1 MPARPRRNPHRVP
14 PLHRAAAAAA
24 TAGLVLGTA
33 GLATG
38 AAHAAGTAPTADAAT
53 AAAPVEEAAAQPQ
66 VQLGSDRIAAG
77 GTVSFAVTGYPAD
90 ARLTVKLDKRTVLGT
105 FTVNSVGTAAGRLTL
120 PADTAEGAHR
130 FNFLAPGTAVHPGFT
145 VSADPAPET
154 AKVLTAAASAAAGGR
169 LPFAVTG
176 YPAGAGLT
184 VKLKAAD
191 GSSVQLDPVLAV
203 GDDGTYAGAVTVPAQ
218 TAAADYRLFFLAPG
232 TNPSAPLT
240 VTAPSDGGNHDPGDA
255 ETAAPTAVLAA
266 AEAPAGGKLGFTV
279 ANFPAG
285 GTLTVK
291 MGTGTGDD
299 AKADAAVLQQFEGAI
314 GEDGTHS
321 GELTLPADA
330 TAGEHTLFFLA
341 PGGHSARAAL
351 TVTAAAPGNGGSTDG
366 ETPGGDAPSGEPAVA
381 VTASE
386 VAAGGKLGFT
396 VANFPADGTLTV
408 KLDDGEILDTFTVG
422 NDGAVSDEVTV
433 PADTAAGAHWL
444 RFLAKP
450 GYTYKADFTVTAD
463 SADSAAGG
471 PDTAG
476 TGSATG
482 GTGTTASTGSTGIPA
497 TGGSLTTT
505 ASTATTGG
513 ALASTGAS
521 GVTLPLA
528 GAGALVVLG
537 GAAVAVAR
545 RRTGDAPDA

>member
-1 MPARPRRNPHRVP
+1 PT
-14 PLHRAAAAAA
+14 AAAA
-24 TAGLVLGTA
+24 TV
-33 GLATG
+33 
-38 AAHAAGTAPTADAAT
+38 
-53 AAAPVEEAAAQPQ
+53 AAPVEEAAAQPQ

-90 ARLTVKLDKRTVLGT
+90 ARLTVKLDKGKVLGT

-120 PADTAEGAHR
+120 PADTAEGAHQ
-130 FNFLAPGTAVHPGFT
+130 FNFLAPNTAVHPGFT

-154 AKVLTAAASAAAGGR
+154 AKVLTAAPSTAAGGR

-191 GSSVQLDPVLAV
+191 GSSVQPAPAFTV
-203 GDDGTYAGAVTVPAQ
+203 GEDGTFAGSVTVPVT
-218 TAAADYRLFFLAPG
+218 TAAADYRLYFLAPG
-232 TNPSAPLT
+232 TNPFAPLT
-240 VTAPSDGGNHDPGDA
+240 VTAPSDGSEDGGEDGSGGSDGSGDEA

-366 ETPGGDAPSGEPAVA
+366 ETPGGGTPSGEPAVA

-396 VANFPADGTLTV
+396 VANFPAGGTLTV

-422 NDGAVSDEVTV
+422 EDGAVSDEVTV

-463 SADSAAGG
+463 SAAGG

-482 GTGTTASTGSTGIPA
+482 GTGTAASTGSTGTPV
-497 TGGSLTTT
+497 TGGSLTT
-505 ASTATTGG
+505 TATTGG

-521 GVTLPLA
+521 DVTLPLA

-545 RRTGDAPDA
+545 RRT